1 MNRAT
6 LQTKLRHLLS
16 ENRFG
21 VAIISTIV
29 VLRLLGAFQFL
40 ELLTLDH
47 FQQVHLRESP
57 DSRITLV
64 GVDESYFS
72 RGNSASLEYSDL
84 TALLSKILN
93 GNPAVVGV
101 DLVEDELNG
110 TGKNFLL
117 SLFEEDDRLI
127 AVEKIWTPTI
137 APIDGLSNEVLE
149 ERTGFNDIS
158 LDSDDHV
165 RRMFLG
171 GETTNRPF
179 IKSFAL
185 MLAEKYLKNIQNT
198 EIKNGSRDLYAMKFG
213 NVEIPRLNPFSGGY
227 RNENSI
233 YGIQTLV
240 NFRTGFNLLRK
251 KEKPFKII
259 LASGLIQNEL
269 DAESMAE
276 KIVIVG
282 TLSPSNVTTFSSV
295 IPPSLTYNE
304 KLATGLE
311 LQAHA
316 VSQITSAVLDQR
328 PLIHPLYLPLEYA
341 LIIAFGFV
349 GIRIKKQH
357 KSALRSLLYLSAI
370 SFLFTLA
377 SYLSFCLVG
386 LWIPIVPVLLAL
398 TINGLTYIAVAQSD
412 QRWQALVKQRDRA
425 LAAVKLERQKTV
437 EHAFDT
443 IHNGPLQTL
452 ANLLRLIK
460 DDQIDRNNVG
470 LELRKLN
477 QEIRDIGE
485 SLRKESIS
493 DEQLYIKVGQSKLD
507 LTIPLHEL
515 FYEIYR
521 ETLQR
526 PFPGFE
532 TLKIQAR
539 SLEPVTPEKMTV
551 ECKRKLCRFFE
562 EALCNVGRHAI
573 GATKLTV
580 TGQTIGRFYCLT
592 IIDNGSG
599 LTARK
604 PRLIRKGQGT
614 KIACELEAS
623 LKGRFT
629 RKSHYPKGVFCEL
642 KWLLI

>member
-1 MNRAT
+1 MNQAT
-6 LQTKLRHLLS
+6 PLIKLRHLLS
-16 ENRFG
+16 ESRFG
-21 VAIISTIV
+21 VAIISIII

-40 ELLTLDH
+40 ELLTLDD

-57 DSRITLV
+57 DSRVALV
-64 GVDESYFS
+64 GIDESYFS
-72 RGNSASLEYSDL
+72 KGDSASLEYSDL
-84 TALLSKILN
+84 TALLNKILS

-101 DLVEDELNG
+101 DLVEDDLNG
-110 TGKNFLL
+110 IGKDLL
-117 SLFEEDDRLI
+117 LNLFTEDERLI

-137 APIDGLSNEVLE
+137 APIEGLSDKVLE

-171 GETTNRPF
+171 WTPTGRPF
-179 IKSFAL
+179 VKSFAL
-185 MLAEKYLKNIQNT
+185 MLAEKYLKSIRGT
-198 EIKNGSRDLYAMKFG
+198 EIENGIRDPYAMRFG
-213 NVEIPRLNPFSGGY
+213 NVEIPRLSPFSGGY
-227 RNENSI
+227 RNESSI

-240 NFRTGFNLLRK
+240 NFRTGFNLLRQRK
-251 KEKPFKII
+251 RPFEII
-259 LASGLIQNEL
+259 LASELIQNEL
-269 DAESMAE
+269 DKESINE
-276 KIVIVG
+276 KIVIIG
-282 TLSPSNVTTFSSV
+282 TLSPSNVSTFSSV
-295 IPPSLTYNE
+295 IPSSLTYNE

-316 VSQITSAVLDQR
+316 VSQITSAVIDQR
-328 PLIHPLYLPLEYA
+328 PLIRPLYLPLEYA
-341 LIIAFGFV
+341 LIVAFGFI
-349 GIRIKKQH
+349 GIRIKRRH
-357 KSALRSLLYLSAI
+357 KSTLRSLLYLSAV
-370 SFLFTLA
+370 SLLFTSI

-386 LWIPIVPVLLAL
+386 LWLPIVPVLLAL
-398 TINGLTYIAVAQSD
+398 AINGLTYIAVAQSD
-412 QRWQALVKQRDRA
+412 QRWQALAQQRNRA

-452 ANLLRLIK
+452 ANLLRLVK

-470 LELRKLN
+470 IELRKLN
-477 QEIRDIGE
+477 QEIREIGE
-485 SLRKESIS
+485 SLRKEAIS

-507 LTIPLHEL
+507 LTTPLHEL

-562 EALCNVGRHAI
+562 ETLCNVGRHAI

-580 TGQTIGRFYCLT
+580 TGQTVGRFYCLT
-592 IIDNGSG
+592 VIDNGSG
-599 LTARK
+599 LKTLK
-604 PRLIRKGQGT
+604 PRLARKGQGT
-614 KIACELEAS
+614 KIACELETS
-623 LKGRFT
+623 LKGKFT
-629 RKSHYPKGVFCEL
+629 RKRHYPKGVFCEL